1 MAHSGLP
8 GYGIMGAKAC
18 VAFDHIGLTGLPRT
32 PSWRFDCVMSNDPSI
47 AAPRSR
53 DRRRFYTAGPTG
65 DDTSEI
71 PIVSPS
77 GSAPIR
83 PSWMGG
89 GMVHGIERRRAMVPQ
104 GATDESWGRNIVVCT
119 AVSGGLG
126 LSVLVARLAWE
137 MADLGHDCALVD
149 ADFHAGGL
157 DVLLGVEHER
167 GMRFSD
173 VKAPLGRIEGPALR
187 EKLVVWEGVR
197 VLPYDAWNGAPPEW
211 WEVEAVLRGLGQAAD
226 VVFVDAGSVASLPA
240 GMERVGA
247 VHCVAVELSV
257 LGLARA
263 KTYLARL
270 DLDGLATGM
279 KPMVVGLHPRG
290 ASRSRRLLGVDEASD
305 YLGCPVM
312 GPIRHRRGLQYQVLE
327 GLGITRGSRSGRGM
341 ATRIAQRVE
350 GMLGADA
357 VAAAGKHR
365 RVVDDVR

>member
-1 MAHSGLP
+1 MHG
-8 GYGIMGAKAC
+8 
-18 VAFDHIGLTGLPRT
+18 
-32 PSWRFDCVMSNDPSI
+32 
-47 AAPRSR
+47 
-53 DRRRFYTAGPTG
+53 TA
-65 DDTSEI
+65 
-71 PIVSPS
+71 
-77 GSAPIR
+77 
-83 PSWMGG
+83 
-89 GMVHGIERRRAMVPQ
+89 
-104 GATDESWGRNIVVCT
+104 
-119 AVSGGLG
+119 L
-126 LSVLVARLAWE
+126 
-137 MADLGHDCALVD
+137 
-149 ADFHAGGL
+149 
-157 DVLLGVEHER
+157 
-167 GMRFSD
+167 
-173 VKAPLGRIEGPALR
+173 
-187 EKLVVWEGVR
+187 
-197 VLPYDAWNGAPPEW
+197 PEW

-226 VVFVDAGSVASLPA
+226 VVFVDAGSGASLPA

-357 VAAAGKHR
+357 VAAVGKHR